1 MNLPN
6 RLTVTRL
13 CLVPVF
19 IILYLCPY
27 YTDISVP
34 QIHFLFTDISVIQLL
49 AFVIFLGAS
58 ITDFLDGYLARKN
71 HLVTTFGKFV
81 DPIADKML
89 VNSALI
95 LLSWNNK
102 MSVLALLVMIL
113 RDTFVDGVRLVASG
127 SNRVLAASIY
137 GKLKTVTQMVG
148 ICLLLLNNPIFAL
161 WDIPFAN
168 YVINVAACVL
178 LLSGVD
184 YFWKNR
190 DLIMESM

>member
-49 AFVIFLGAS
+49 AFVVFLGAS

-71 HLVTTFGKFV
+71 HLITTFGKFV

-95 LLSWNNK
+95 LLAWNNK

-168 YVINVAACVL
+168 YVINGAACVS

>member
-49 AFVIFLGAS
+49 AFVVFLGAS

-71 HLVTTFGKFV
+71 HLITTFGKFV

-95 LLSWNNK
+95 LLAWNNK

-168 YVINVAACVL
+168 YVINAAACVS

>member
-34 QIHFLFTDISVIQLL
+34 QIHFLFTDISIIQLL

-95 LLSWNNK
+95 LLAWNNK

-168 YVINVAACVL
+168 YVINVAACVS
-178 LLSGVD
+178 LLSCVD

>member
-27 YTDISVP
+27 MTDMNVP
-34 QIHFLFTDISVIQLL
+34 QLHILFTDVSVVQLL
-49 AFVIFLGAS
+49 AFVVFLGAS
-58 ITDFLDGYLARKN
+58 ITDYLDGYIARKN

-95 LLSWNNK
+95 LLTWNNQ
-102 MSVLALLVMIL
+102 MSVIALIIMIL
-113 RDTFVDGVRLVASG
+113 RDTFVDGVRLVASS

-137 GKLKTVTQMVG
+137 GKLKTVTQMTG
-148 ICLLLLNNPIFAL
+148 ICLLLLNNPIFSL

-168 YVINVAACVL
+168 YVINLAACIS
-178 LLSGVD
+178 LLSGID
-184 YFWKNR
+184 YFWKNK
-190 DLIMESM
+190 DLIMESK

>member
-19 IILYLCPY
+19 IALYLCPY
-27 YTDISVP
+27 FTDISVP
-34 QIHFLFTDISVIQLL
+34 QIHILFTDISVIQLL
-49 AFVIFLGAS
+49 AFIVFLGAS
-58 ITDFLDGYLARKN
+58 LTDFLDGYLARKN

-95 LLSWNNK
+95 LLTWNNK
-102 MSVLALLVMIL
+102 MSVIALIVMLL
-113 RDTFVDGVRLVASG
+113 RDTFVDGVRLVASS

-148 ICLLLLNNPIFAL
+148 ICLLLLNNPIFAH

-168 YVINVAACVL
+168 YVINIAACVS
-178 LLSGVD
+178 LLSGID
-184 YFWKNR
+184 YFWKN
-190 DLIMESM
+190 

>member
-49 AFVIFLGAS
+49 AFVVFLGAS

-71 HLVTTFGKFV
+71 HLITTFGKFV

-95 LLSWNNK
+95 LLAWNNK

-127 SNRVLAASIY
+127 SNRVLAASI
-137 GKLKTVTQMVG
+137 
-148 ICLLLLNNPIFAL
+148 LLNNPIFAL

-168 YVINVAACVL
+168 YVINVAACVS

>member
-102 MSVLALLVMIL
+102 M
-113 RDTFVDGVRLVASG
+113 
-127 SNRVLAASIY
+127 
-137 GKLKTVTQMVG
+137 
-148 ICLLLLNNPIFAL
+148 
-161 WDIPFAN
+161 
-168 YVINVAACVL
+168 
-178 LLSGVD
+178 
-184 YFWKNR
+184 
-190 DLIMESM
+190 

>member
-95 LLSWNNK
+95 LLAWIS
-102 MSVLALLVMIL
+102 
-113 RDTFVDGVRLVASG
+113 
-127 SNRVLAASIY
+127 
-137 GKLKTVTQMVG
+137 
-148 ICLLLLNNPIFAL
+148 
-161 WDIPFAN
+161 
-168 YVINVAACVL
+168 
-178 LLSGVD
+178 
-184 YFWKNR
+184 
-190 DLIMESM
+190 

>member
-34 QIHFLFTDISVIQLL
+34 QIHFLFTDISIIQLL
-49 AFVIFLGAS
+49 AFVVFLGAS

-71 HLVTTFGKFV
+71 HLITTFGKFV

-95 LLSWNNK
+95 LLAWNNK

-168 YVINVAACVL
+168 YVINVAAYVS

>member
-49 AFVIFLGAS
+49 AFVVFLGAS

-71 HLVTTFGKFV
+71 HLITTFGKFV

-95 LLSWNNK
+95 LLAWNNK

-168 YVINVAACVL
+168 YVINVAACVS
-178 LLSGVD
+178 LLSGAD

>member
-58 ITDFLDGYLARKN
+58 ITDFLDGYLARKKK
-71 HLVTTFGKFV
+71 VY
-81 DPIADKML
+81 DKD
-89 VNSALI
+89 NSFWI
-95 LLSWNNK
+95 L
-102 MSVLALLVMIL
+102 
-113 RDTFVDGVRLVASG
+113 
-127 SNRVLAASIY
+127 
-137 GKLKTVTQMVG
+137 
-148 ICLLLLNNPIFAL
+148 
-161 WDIPFAN
+161 
-168 YVINVAACVL
+168 
-178 LLSGVD
+178 
-184 YFWKNR
+184 
-190 DLIMESM
+190 

>member
-34 QIHFLFTDISVIQLL
+34 QIHFLFTDISIIQLL
-49 AFVIFLGAS
+49 AFVVFLGAS

-71 HLVTTFGKFV
+71 HLITTFGKFV

-95 LLSWNNK
+95 LLAWNNK

-168 YVINVAACVL
+168 YVINVAACVSL
-178 LLSGVD
+178 
-184 YFWKNR
+184 
-190 DLIMESM
+190 

>member
-19 IILYLCPY
+19 IALYLCPY
-27 YTDISVP
+27 FTDISVP
-34 QIHFLFTDISVIQLL
+34 QIHILFTDISVIQLL
-49 AFVIFLGAS
+49 AFIVFLGAS
-58 ITDFLDGYLARKN
+58 LTDFLDGYLARKN

-81 DPIADKML
+81 
-89 VNSALI
+89 NSALI
-95 LLSWNNK
+95 LLTWNNK
-102 MSVLALLVMIL
+102 MSVIALIVMLL
-113 RDTFVDGVRLVASG
+113 RDTFVDGVRLVASS

-148 ICLLLLNNPIFAL
+148 ICLLLLNNPIFAH

-168 YVINVAACVL
+168 YVINIAACVS
-178 LLSGVD
+178 LLSGID

>member
-19 IILYLCPY
+19 IVLYLCPY
-27 YTDISVP
+27 FTNMNVP
-34 QIHFLFTDISVIQLL
+34 QLHILFTDISVIQLI
-49 AFVIFLGAS
+49 AFLIFLAAS
-58 ITDFLDGYLARKN
+58 ITDYLDGYIARKN
-71 HLVTTFGKFV
+71 NLVTTFGKFV

-95 LLSWNNK
+95 LLTWNNK
-102 MSVLALLVMIL
+102 MSVIALIIMIL
-113 RDTFVDGVRLVASG
+113 RDTFVDGVRLVASS

-148 ICLLLLNNPIFAL
+148 ICLLLLNNPIFTL

-168 YVINVAACVL
+168 YVINIAACIS
-178 LLSGVD
+178 LLSGID
-184 YFWKNR
+184 YFWKNK
-190 DLIMESM
+190 DLIMESK

>member
-95 LLSWNNK
+95 
-102 MSVLALLVMIL
+102 
-113 RDTFVDGVRLVASG
+113 
-127 SNRVLAASIY
+127 
-137 GKLKTVTQMVG
+137 
-148 ICLLLLNNPIFAL
+148 
-161 WDIPFAN
+161 
-168 YVINVAACVL
+168 
-178 LLSGVD
+178 
-184 YFWKNR
+184 
-190 DLIMESM
+190 

>member
-1 MNLPN
+1 M
-6 RLTVTRL
+6 

-27 YTDISVP
+27 YTDIRVP
-34 QIHFLFTDISVIQLL
+34 QIHFLFTDISIIQLL
-49 AFVIFLGAS
+49 AFVVFLGAS

-71 HLVTTFGKFV
+71 HLITTFGKFV

-95 LLSWNNK
+95 LLAWNNK

-168 YVINVAACVL
+168 YVINVAACVS

-184 YFWKNR
+184 YFWKNS

>member
-19 IILYLCPY
+19 IALYLCPY
-27 YTDISVP
+27 FTDISVP
-34 QIHFLFTDISVIQLL
+34 QIHILFTDISVIQLL
-49 AFVIFLGAS
+49 AFIVFLGAS
-58 ITDFLDGYLARKN
+58 LTDFLDGYLARKN
-71 HLVTTFGKFV
+71 HLVTTFCKFV

-89 VNSALI
+89 VISLI
-95 LLSWNNK
+95 
-102 MSVLALLVMIL
+102 VMLL
-113 RDTFVDGVRLVASG
+113 RDTFVDGVRLVASS

-148 ICLLLLNNPIFAL
+148 ICLLLLNNPIFAH

-168 YVINVAACVL
+168 YVINIAACVS
-178 LLSGVD
+178 LLSGID

>member
-1 MNLPN
+1 M
-6 RLTVTRL
+6 
-13 CLVPVF
+13 
-19 IILYLCPY
+19 
-27 YTDISVP
+27 
-34 QIHFLFTDISVIQLL
+34 
-49 AFVIFLGAS
+49 
-58 ITDFLDGYLARKN
+58 
-71 HLVTTFGKFV
+71 

-95 LLSWNNK
+95 LLTWNNK
-102 MSVLALLVMIL
+102 MSVIALIVMLL
-113 RDTFVDGVRLVASG
+113 RDTFVDGVRLVASS

-148 ICLLLLNNPIFAL
+148 ICLLLLNNPIFAH

-168 YVINVAACVL
+168 YVINIAARVS
-178 LLSGVD
+178 LLSGID

>member
-58 ITDFLDGYLARKN
+58 ITDFLDGYFARKN

-95 LLSWNNK
+95 LL
-102 MSVLALLVMIL
+102 
-113 RDTFVDGVRLVASG
+113 
-127 SNRVLAASIY
+127 
-137 GKLKTVTQMVG
+137 
-148 ICLLLLNNPIFAL
+148 
-161 WDIPFAN
+161 
-168 YVINVAACVL
+168 
-178 LLSGVD
+178 
-184 YFWKNR
+184 
-190 DLIMESM
+190 

>member
-19 IILYLCPY
+19 IALYLCPY
-27 YTDISVP
+27 FTDISVP
-34 QIHFLFTDISVIQLL
+34 QIHFLFTDISIIQLL
-49 AFVIFLGAS
+49 AFVVFLGAS

-71 HLVTTFGKFV
+71 HLITTFGKFV

-95 LLSWNNK
+95 LLAWNNK

-137 GKLKTVTQMVG
+137 GKLKTATLMPG
-148 ICLLLLNNPIFAL
+148 IAILLFGSANFIIYCIGLLLVTLGGLFAL
-161 WDIPFAN
+161 IGG
-168 YVINVAACVL
+168 IK
-178 LLSGVD
+178 
-184 YFWKNR
+184 YFNALKQYI
-190 DLIMESM
+190 D

>member
-49 AFVIFLGAS
+49 AFVVFLGAS

-71 HLVTTFGKFV
+71 HLITTFGKFV

-89 VNSALI
+89 VNSA
-95 LLSWNNK
+95 
-102 MSVLALLVMIL
+102 
-113 RDTFVDGVRLVASG
+113 
-127 SNRVLAASIY
+127 
-137 GKLKTVTQMVG
+137 
-148 ICLLLLNNPIFAL
+148 
-161 WDIPFAN
+161 
-168 YVINVAACVL
+168 
-178 LLSGVD
+178 
-184 YFWKNR
+184 
-190 DLIMESM
+190 

>member
-49 AFVIFLGAS
+49 VFLGAS

-71 HLVTTFGKFV
+71 HLITTFGKFV

-95 LLSWNNK
+95 LLAWNNK

-127 SNRVLAASIY
+127 SNRVLVASIY

-168 YVINVAACVL
+168 YVINVAACVS

>member
-34 QIHFLFTDISVIQLL
+34 QIHFLFTDISIIQLL
-49 AFVIFLGAS
+49 AFVVFLGAS

-71 HLVTTFGKFV
+71 HLITTFGKFV
-81 DPIADKML
+81 DPIADKL
-89 VNSALI
+89 CVNSALI
-95 LLSWNNK
+95 LLAWNNK
-102 MSVLALLVMIL
+102 ISVLALLVMIL

-127 SNRVLAASIY
+127 SNRVLAASSY

-168 YVINVAACVL
+168 YVINVAACVS

>member
-19 IILYLCPY
+19 IALYLCPY
-27 YTDISVP
+27 FTDISVP
-34 QIHFLFTDISVIQLL
+34 QIHILFTDISVIQLL
-49 AFVIFLGAS
+49 AFIVFLGAS
-58 ITDFLDGYLARKN
+58 LTDFLDGYLARKN

-95 LLSWNNK
+95 LLTWNNK
-102 MSVLALLVMIL
+102 MSVIALIVMLL
-113 RDTFVDGVRLVASG
+113 RDTFVDGVRLVASS

-137 GKLKTVTQMVG
+137 GMGG
-148 ICLLLLNNPIFAL
+148 ICLLLLNNPICAH

-168 YVINVAACVL
+168 YVMNIAACVS
-178 LLSGVD
+178 LLSGID

>member
-89 VNSALI
+89 VNS
-95 LLSWNNK
+95 
-102 MSVLALLVMIL
+102 
-113 RDTFVDGVRLVASG
+113 
-127 SNRVLAASIY
+127 
-137 GKLKTVTQMVG
+137 G
-148 ICLLLLNNPIFAL
+148 IIRCQF
-161 WDIPFAN
+161 
-168 YVINVAACVL
+168 
-178 LLSGVD
+178 
-184 YFWKNR
+184 
-190 DLIMESM
+190 